1 MTIDVKE
8 LKRARKLGVEVDVDF
23 SVQAHGRIV
32 ARTFQEEPRY
42 DIATSQGVLCN
53 VPGSALRDSLTVAE
67 EPSKDEALNSSASEE
82 LSSGDEDALP
92 ASHPLTIGLR

>member
-1 MTIDVKE
+1 MTINVKE
-8 LKRARKLGVEVDVDF
+8 LKRARKLGVEVD
-23 SVQAHGRIV
+23 VQAHGRIV

-53 VPGSALRDSLTVAE
+53 VPESALRDSLTVAE
-67 EPSKDEALNSSASEE
+67 EPSRDEALNSSPSEE

-92 ASHPLTIGLR
+92 ASRPLTIGLR